1 MLKLVSSSSP
11 QNNQQKYKGTDEE
24 DLLEDQEV
32 DNQASCY
39 DDPQAPPATQMRHDD
54 ETDRSCYAQPSEAV
68 KRRSHHLHHQA
79 YREQDVERGE
89 TVVVETAEEIMEA
102 AEHNNRST
110 RQHHQQP
117 HRNYHDRY
125 SYAGYEPERE
135 FKDYS
140 RDRELML
147 QRQRNAYN
155 SR

>member
-1 MLKLVSSSSP
+1 
-11 QNNQQKYKGTDEE
+11 
-24 DLLEDQEV
+24 
-32 DNQASCY
+32 
-39 DDPQAPPATQMRHDD
+39 MRHDD
-54 ETDRSCYAQPSEAV
+54 ETDRSCYAPQPSGEAGV
-68 KRRSHHLHHQA
+68 KRRSHHLHQA
-79 YREQDVERGE
+79 YQDVERGE

-102 AEHNNRST
+102 AEHNNRS
-110 RQHHQQP
+110 RQHHQGP

-155 SR
+155 SSRSYSHCRLFVFQI